1 MRNKLFTIIWSI
13 FLFLPFVFGQDVLE
27 DQSPKAAWAISFEE
41 VTQLALDNSLDIQ
54 IAKYD
59 AYIKQTSLFKAESIF
74 DTYFNVNAGY
84 FDDTTKQ
91 PSVVFGTATGQ
102 TNYNFG
108 ISKKLPSGTEIAI
121 NAGDARNFTNSPFAT
136 LNPYHEA
143 SAGISL
149 KQPLGKNFF
158 GLADRAGIK
167 ITKIDIENAQY
178 SSLEDIEQALYNAQV
193 AYWKFVLKCE
203 ELKIREGILQ
213 KSQKLYDI
221 YKEKIKIGM
230 VEEVDVVAVEA
241 NLEIRKADVLIA
253 ELEKEQAKNEL
264 LFALNIDDLSIELAP
279 RDSLDIGPLSVDL
292 YQALTDAIN
301 NRRDY
306 KQIKNQLL
314 ANDINIVVAKN
325 ALWPKFDLEASFT
338 RNGLDRKYKPAWEGI
353 SDKNNRE
360 LFVGITLEFP
370 LENRNSKGD
379 FEEAR
384 LQKEQNLLSLKRTER
399 LIFKEIH
406 NQVKQVNTLKEQ
418 VSLYEKTSLLQAK
431 KLEEELKRLKYGR
444 SNSDFIIRYG
454 EDVLNA
460 KLGLAQVLFAYRVSL
475 VDLELVKQT
484 LLDKYW
490 RQEL

>member
-1 MRNKLFTIIWSI
+1 MRSKLFIIVWSI
-13 FLFLPFVFGQDVLE
+13 FLVSPLAFGQDALQGQNPE
-27 DQSPKAAWAISFEE
+27 TAWAISLEE

-59 AYIKQTSLFKAESIF
+59 TYIKRTSLLKAESIF
-74 DTYFNVNAGY
+74 DTYFNVSAGY

-91 PSVVFGTATGQ
+91 PSVVFGTETGQ
-102 TNYNFG
+102 TSYNFG
-108 ISKKLPSGTEIAI
+108 ISKKLPTGTEIAI

-149 KQPLGKNFF
+149 KQPLGINFF
-158 GLADRAGIK
+158 GLVDRAGIK
-167 ITKIDIENAQY
+167 ITKIDIENAEY
-178 SSLEDIEQALYNAQV
+178 SSLEDIEETLYNAQV

-203 ELKIREGILQ
+203 ELKIIKGILQ
-213 KSQKLYDI
+213 KSRRLYDI

-230 VEEVDVVAVEA
+230 VEQVDLFAVEA
-241 NLEIRKADVLIA
+241 NLRVREADVLMA

-279 RDSLDIGPLSVDL
+279 RDSLSIDPFNIDL
-292 YQALTDAIN
+292 YQALTDAVN

-306 KQIKNQLL
+306 KRIKNQLV
-314 ANDINIVVAKN
+314 ADDINIVVARN
-325 ALWPKFDLEASFT
+325 ALWPKIDLEASFT
-338 RNGLDRKYKPAWEGI
+338 RNGLDRKYKPAWEEI

-360 LFVGITLEFP
+360 LFVGITLKFP
-370 LENRNSKGD
+370 LEKRNSRGD
-379 FEEAR
+379 FQEAT

-406 NQVKQVNTLKEQ
+406 NQVKEVNALKEQ
-418 VSLYEKTSLLQAK
+418 VSLYDKTSQLQEK
-431 KLEEELKRLKYGR
+431 KLQEEVKRLKYGR
-444 SNSDFIIRYG
+444 SNSDLIIRYG
-454 EDVLNA
+454 EDVLDA

-475 VDLELVKQT
+475 IDFELAKQT
-484 LLDKYW
+484 LLNRYW